1 MKSTT
6 LFGSL
11 KRPLMISFVAGTLL
25 ALSVNSASHS
35 SLTQHP
41 GGNSLRVFLLDAQH
55 LELTKQRV
63 RAGDKALAQA
73 VAQLDRD
80 AQKALTTG
88 PFSVVT
94 KDLVPPSGDK
104 HDYMSQ
110 APYFW
115 PDSSKPKGLPY
126 IRRDGE
132 RNPEINKISDHRSL
146 DQMINSVD
154 TLSLAYYYKGNDAY
168 AARAVQLLR
177 AFFLDPATRMNPHLQ
192 FAQFIPGV
200 NTGRGI
206 GLIETRG
213 LTRLVDAIGLLAGS
227 KALTRKDEQEL
238 QEWFTK
244 FLAWMLESKN
254 GRDESAAKNN
264 HGTYYDLQVTSF
276 ALFLGR
282 KDLAR
287 DTLQTARQK
296 RIAAQIEPDGRQPLE
311 LARTKAWSYS
321 VGNLDGLMLLA
332 RLGENVGVDLWSYQ
346 AADGRSIQR
355 ALDYLVPFAL
365 GEQKWSYQQLGE
377 WPPEILFPL
386 LRRAAT
392 KYKDPQFQAR
402 AARVPSLK
410 TSDRALLLF
419 ADLAETR
426 QAQR

>member
-25 ALSVNSASHS
+25 ALSVNSASQS
-35 SLTQHP
+35 SLAQHP

-73 VAQLDRD
+73 VAQLDQD

-146 DQMINSVD
+146 DQMINAVE
-154 TLSLAYYYKGNDAY
+154 TLALAYYYKGNDAY

-213 LTRLVDAIGLLAGS
+213 LTRVVDAIGLLSGS
-227 KALTRKDEQEL
+227 QALTRKDEQEL
-238 QEWFTK
+238 QEWFAK
-244 FLAWMLESKN
+244 FLGWMLESKN

-346 AADGRSIQR
+346 AADGRSIRR

-377 WPPEILFPL
+377 WPPEMLFPL
-386 LRRAAT
+386 LRRAAS
-392 KYKDPQFQAR
+392 KYNDPQFQAR